1 MARGARNRREVGGDS
16 LRSSN
21 NNEKRLVARPKE
33 VDDCWVV
40 DKWVGLKG
48 QSDPILA
55 DRLNGLV

>member
-1 MARGARNRREVGGDS
+1 

-55 DRLNGLV
+55 DRLNGFELNTMG